1 MFAWEAVTIL
11 PPPSALHIASTQHTS
26 RRDFCRYVTRTLFMD
41 KWLFVCGIPQ
51 KYKLLY
57 ILNIKSCGSKLWG
70 NNLQLQDLC
79 WICPFCDKTTFW
91 CGMRPIRCRK
101 KIENWK
107 IYRICQV
114 LYVTKQPFVY
124 EMKPYCKWSPR
135 VQSSKIC
142 IMHTCWVLGGSS
154 AARVL
159 ACICSI
165 RQCRM
170 ATRASNEGP
179 HGEGPH

>member
-1 MFAWEAVTIL
+1 MWLGHCLWIN
-11 PPPSALHIASTQHTS
+11 
-26 RRDFCRYVTRTLFMD
+26 DC
-41 KWLFVCGIPQ
+41 LFVEFHRNINCFISWTLNHVDLNFQVIICSCKIYVESVLFVTKQPFDAECG
-51 KYKLLY
+51 
-57 ILNIKSCGSKLWG
+57 
-70 NNLQLQDLC
+70 QLDAGKRL
-79 WICPFCDKTTFW
+79 
-91 CGMRPIRCRK
+91 
-101 KIENWK
+101 KIERF
-107 IYRICQV
+107 IESA

-154 AARVL
+154 AARVMG
-159 ACICSI
+159 CICSI

-179 HGEGPH
+179 NKDKDKDTVKTVCYTK